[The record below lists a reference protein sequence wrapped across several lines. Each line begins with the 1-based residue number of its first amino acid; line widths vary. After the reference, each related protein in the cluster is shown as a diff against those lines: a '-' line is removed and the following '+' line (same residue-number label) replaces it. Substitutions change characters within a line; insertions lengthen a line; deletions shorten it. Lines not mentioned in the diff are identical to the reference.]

1 MPEESQP
8 LTSLQDVIAD
18 LVRRNEKLAKINAAL
33 MQRVERSTDQAANAY
48 SMFQTAIGLEA
59 QVRVRTDELN
69 NALNRLERVNN
80 QLITARDGAELANRF
95 KTRFFTAVGHD
106 LLQPLHAARL
116 SLSALSESSQ
126 APQQQRL
133 IAQVDHALSTIEEL
147 LGTILDLS
155 KLEAGAVR
163 PSVQVLQLAD
173 LFRGVAVDLEP
184 ISRSKNIALKMRP
197 TSALVMSDALMLK
210 RILQN
215 LLANSVQYTEQGG
228 VLLAARRR
236 GDTIRIEVWD
246 TGPGIAASEQKKIFE
261 EFHRGAAA
269 ERSHAG
275 GFGIGLAIILR
286 MADALGHKIDLCS
299 RPGRGTRFSIVVPRA
314 EDGRLVAP
322 LSQEKSKAALQAY
335 GLTGIRAMVVDNDP
349 SVLEGMRSL
358 LGRWGCEARFAADA
372 RSVEELL
379 AAEPSFRPDVVLA
392 DYHLANGDSGLRVV
406 EFIRATHG
414 KDIAAI
420 IITADRSSDTAD
432 KAMKVGCEVL
442 RKPIKPAELRALVLH
457 LLA

>member
-69 NALNRLERVNN
+69 SALNRLERVNN

-184 ISRSKNIALKMRP
+184 IARSKNLALKMRP

-322 LSQEKSKAALQAY
+322 LSREKSKAALQAY

-372 RSVEELL
+372 TGVEELL